1 MPYIAPELRQEL
13 DPLIDALAQRLAAQ
27 AGESD
32 GAFTG
37 LLNYACTRLALSV
50 IRRRFGRLLG
60 LGGAGDNGQ
69 ALRRH
74 PGQKAPAGRLEQRF
88 RSQQAQHLLGVLGAA
103 ERPEPGA
110 RPPGQDDA
118 KKRQSL

>member
-50 IRRRFGRLLG
+50 IRRRFGRLRYWLIAALTG
-60 LGGAGDNGQ
+60 VFHNMASEFCRRLAAPYEDLQMAQSGDVDLFQ
-69 ALRRH
+69 EFLREME
-74 PGQKAPAGRLEQRF
+74 KN
-88 RSQQAQHLLGVLGAA
+88 
-103 ERPEPGA
+103 
-110 RPPGQDDA
+110 
-118 KKRQSL
+118 